1 MHDFSGTYD
10 RNRYDFYFSI
20 RRTDLVPSLS
30 LKLAFLCLLVG
41 ISKKEKSPLNV
52 EFRRLFLICR

>member
-1 MHDFSGTYD
+1 MTMRDFSGTYD

-20 RRTDLVPSLS
+20 HRTDLVPSLS

-41 ISKKEKSPLNV
+41 INKKEKSPLNV
-52 EFRRLFLICR
+52 